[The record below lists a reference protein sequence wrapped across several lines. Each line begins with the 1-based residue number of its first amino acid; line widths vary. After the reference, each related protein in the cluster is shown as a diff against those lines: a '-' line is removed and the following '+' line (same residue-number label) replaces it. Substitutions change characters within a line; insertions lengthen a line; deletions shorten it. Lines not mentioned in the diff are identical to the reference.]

1 MHIEH
6 WRESLK
12 RGWPILLPVMFA
24 LVLTDCRPCGNIIWQ
39 RRYDS
44 GREDFGRALAVD
56 GTDLVVGGSWRDTT
70 GAQIVIDWQV
80 LKYDGKGN
88 LLWRRVYDSG
98 KPDWLSDVAIDRR
111 HNIFAV
117 GWAAAEDNDSTRLL
131 LVKFNAQGEVIWDRQ
146 YAFGLA
152 AQGQA
157 LVLEPS
163 GNIVVCGSTFAGPD
177 SADDDLLIV
186 HVNETG
192 DVVRSDTLDFG
203 ADETGQD
210 VALDRQG
217 NLIVVGG
224 QVPLPDS
231 LDPTSTADVLV
242 VKLSPEHKLL
252 WRRVYDSGDD
262 DLTGSVAVDSLGNSF
277 VAVSLLDGRGGG
289 TRLLEYSPKGELLL
303 DKQYTGQFNPS
314 GMALAVD
321 HAGAVLGCGAAGPD
335 DAQYFLGFRYQN
347 NWFSEFLVPRG
358 YRHGVNDLANALVVD
373 DDNNIIMAGVSDPGV
388 DPDILT
394 LKLRNIASP
403 GSNAAKK
410 H

>member
-1 MHIEH
+1 M
-6 WRESLK
+6 
-12 RGWPILLPVMFA
+12 
-24 LVLTDCRPCGNIIWQ
+24 
-39 RRYDS
+39 
-44 GREDFGRALAVD
+44 
-56 GTDLVVGGSWRDTT
+56 
-70 GAQIVIDWQV
+70 
-80 LKYDGKGN
+80 
-88 LLWRRVYDSG
+88 
-98 KPDWLSDVAIDRR
+98 
-111 HNIFAV
+111 
-117 GWAAAEDNDSTRLL
+117 
-131 LVKFNAQGEVIWDRQ
+131 WDRQ

-163 GNIVVCGSTFAGPD
+163 GGIVVCGSTFAGPD
-177 SADDDLLIV
+177 SADDDLLVV
-186 HVNETG
+186 HLDEAG
-192 DVVRSDTLDFG
+192 ELVRSDTLDFG

-210 VALDRQG
+210 IARDRQG
-217 NLIVVGG
+217 NLIIVGG
-224 QVPLPDS
+224 QVPLSDS
-231 LDPTSTADVLV
+231 MDAMSTADVLV

-262 DLTGSVAVDSLGNSF
+262 DLTGSVAVDSLGNGF
-277 VAVSLLDGRGGG
+277 VAVSTLDDQSGG

-314 GMALAVD
+314 CMALAID
-321 HAGAVLGCGAAGPD
+321 HSGVVLGCGAAGPD

-373 DDNNIIMAGVSDPGV
+373 DDNNIIMTGVTDPGI

-394 LKLRNIASP
+394 LKLRNTVP
-403 GSNAAKK
+403 HVTTTDKK